1 VTPDLLLHLVFRF
14 IHIVSVIAFLGGVFY
29 ARWVLVPVLNSL
41 PEDLRMQSA
50 AGAQLRYR
58 RILFVLLALIVGSGL
73 FNFLAGPKHGET
85 YQIWFGIKM
94 LFVAHILSAAILW
107 ASSPYGDVKI
117 AGTSKRRLLS
127 VAISGIIVVFISAW
141 LRSLSQRGL

>member
-1 VTPDLLLHLVFRF
+1 M
-14 IHIVSVIAFLGGVFY
+14 
-29 ARWVLVPVLNSL
+29 PVLNSL